1 MSEHLASFAVL
12 GAQALVPITI
22 GSFQSLR
29 VPAPVRARRRAA
41 RRSKNK
47 LGLDDD
53 DDDDILDE
61 EEGETLTMTDSLLFP
76 VMGSVALLGLW
87 ALIKYVDKKWLD
99 IALGVYCEY
108 HVGAGEEQ
116 RQARGRHDVPRVRSE
131 GSTWL

>member
-47 LGLDDD
+47 LGLDDEE
-53 DDDDILDE
+53 DDILDE
-61 EEGETLTMTDSLLFP
+61 EEGETLTMADSLLFP
-76 VMGSVALLGLW
+76 VMGSIALLGLW

-99 IALGVYCEY
+99 IALGAYCEY
-108 HVGAGEEQ
+108 HPRLRVAW
-116 RQARGRHDVPRVRSE
+116 ARGGRE
-131 GSTWL
+131 